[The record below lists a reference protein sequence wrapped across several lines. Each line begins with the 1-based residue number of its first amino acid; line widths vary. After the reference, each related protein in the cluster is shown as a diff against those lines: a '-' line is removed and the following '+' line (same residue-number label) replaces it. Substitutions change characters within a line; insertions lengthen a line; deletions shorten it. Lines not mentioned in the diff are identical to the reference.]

1 MTQFPFIATC
11 ELLSNFLSV
20 TEEVLQENSRKDVAA
35 NKIIFFIII
44 EVFKLNSY
52 KDTILLKDSIYKCK
66 YFFFKIHSSANLSPC
81 LQLVFY
87 LKAFLQIVKPF
98 KILNMTTG
106 KINVSVENIF
116 PLIKKFLYSDHE
128 IFLRELISN
137 GTDATLK
144 LKHLTNIGEAKVEY
158 GNPIIEVKIDKE
170 GKKLHII
177 DQGIGMTADEVE
189 KYINQLAFSGAEE
202 FLEKY
207 KDSAKDSGIIGH
219 FGLGFY
225 SAFMVASK
233 VEIITKSYKDEPA
246 AHWTC
251 DGSPEFSLEPA
262 DKTTRGTEIIL
273 HIAEDS
279 LEFLEDFKIKELLNK
294 YNKFMPIPI
303 KFGTKT
309 NTLPKPEDAPED
321 YTPETVETDNII
333 NNPNPA
339 WTKQP
344 ADLTEEDYKTFYHEL
359 YPMQFEEPLFNIHL
373 NVDYPFNLTGILY
386 FPKLGSDMQIQK
398 DRIQLYQNQVFVTD
412 NVEGIVPEF
421 LTMLKGV
428 IDSPDI
434 PLNVSRSGLQAD
446 AAVKKISNYITRKVA
461 DKLKSLFSENRE
473 DFEQKWN
480 DIKIVLEY
488 GMLSEDKFYEKAG
501 AFVLYPTVEDKYYT
515 LEELKEALKEK
526 QTDKDGK
533 LVVLYA
539 GNKEAQHS
547 YIEIAKEKGYEVLL
561 LDSPIISHLIQKLES
576 DNKDLTFVRVDSDH
590 IDNLIKKE
598 ETTISKLSEE
608 EQNSLKTVVETVVP
622 KQTYTVQLEALDSQA
637 APFIITQPEFMRRMK
652 EMSQTGGG
660 GMFGMGNMPEMYN
673 LVVNTNS
680 PLASTILNTED
691 KTNQEH
697 LVKQA
702 LDLAKLSQNLLK
714 GEALTT
720 FVKRS
725 FEMIK

>member
-1 MTQFPFIATC
+1 
-11 ELLSNFLSV
+11 
-20 TEEVLQENSRKDVAA
+20 
-35 NKIIFFIII
+35 
-44 EVFKLNSY
+44 
-52 KDTILLKDSIYKCK
+52 
-66 YFFFKIHSSANLSPC
+66 
-81 LQLVFY
+81 
-87 LKAFLQIVKPF
+87 
-98 KILNMTTG
+98 MTTG

-144 LKHLTNIGEAKVEY
+144 LKHLTSIGEAKVEY

-177 DQGIGMTADEVE
+177 DQGIGMTSDEVE

-202 FLEKY
+202 FLDKY

-251 DGSPEFSLEPA
+251 DGSPEFTLEPS
-262 DKTTRGTEIIL
+262 DKTTRGSEIIL

-279 LEFLEDFKIKELLNK
+279 LEFLEDFKIRELLNK

-309 NTLPKPEDAPED
+309 EKIEQKKGEFVESEDKDNIFTE
-321 YTPETVETDNII
+321 VEVDNII

-344 ADLTEEDYKTFYHEL
+344 TELSDEDYKNFYREV
-359 YPMQFEEPLFNIHL
+359 YPMQFEEPLFHIHL

-386 FPKLGSDMQIQK
+386 FPKLGSDLQIQK
-398 DRIQLYQNQVFVTD
+398 DKIQLYQNQVYVTD

-434 PLNVSRSGLQAD
+434 PLNVSRSSLQSD
-446 AAVKKISNYITRKVA
+446 GAVKKISNYITRKVA
-461 DKLKSLFSENRE
+461 DKLKSLFTENRE
-473 DFEQKWN
+473 DFEKKWN

-501 AFVLYPTVEDKYYT
+501 AFVLYPTVDDTYFT
-515 LEELKEALKEK
+515 LEEIKEK
-526 QTDKDGK
+526 LAANQTDKDGK

-539 GNKEAQHS
+539 SNKEAQHS

-561 LDSPIISHLIQKLES
+561 LDSPIISHLIQKIEG
-576 DNKDLTFVRVDSDH
+576 DNNTMTFVRVDSDH

-598 ETTISKLSEE
+598 ETSISKLSDEE
-608 EQNSLKTVVETVVP
+608 KESLKTVLEGFVP
-622 KQTYTVQLEALDSQA
+622 KQKYSVQMEALDSNA

-652 EMSQTGGG
+652 EMSQSGGG

-680 PLASTILNTED
+680 DLASNILNSTD
-691 KTNQEH
+691 KSAQES

-714 GEALTT
+714 GEELTA

-725 FEMIK
+725 FELIK

>member
-1 MTQFPFIATC
+1 
-11 ELLSNFLSV
+11 
-20 TEEVLQENSRKDVAA
+20 
-35 NKIIFFIII
+35 
-44 EVFKLNSY
+44 
-52 KDTILLKDSIYKCK
+52 
-66 YFFFKIHSSANLSPC
+66 
-81 LQLVFY
+81 
-87 LKAFLQIVKPF
+87 
-98 KILNMTTG
+98 MTTG

-144 LKHLTNIGEAKVEY
+144 LKHLTSIGEAKTEY
-158 GNPIIEVKIDKE
+158 GNPMIEVKIDKE

-177 DQGIGMTADEVE
+177 DQGVGMTAEEVE
-189 KYINQLAFSGAEE
+189 KYINQIAFSGAEE
-202 FLEKY
+202 FLDKY

-225 SAFMVASK
+225 SAFMVAEK

-251 DGSPEFSLEPA
+251 DGSPEFTLEPS
-262 DKTTRGTEIIL
+262 DKTDRGTEIIL

-279 LEFLEDFKIKELLNK
+279 VEFLEERRITELLNK

-303 KFGTKT
+303 KFGTRTEKIEQ
-309 NTLPKPEDAPED
+309 KKGEEVAAEDKEE
-321 YTPETVETDNII
+321 TFKTVEVDNII

-339 WTKQP
+339 WTKLP
-344 ADLTEEDYKTFYHEL
+344 ADLSDEDYKSFYREL

-398 DRIQLYQNQVFVTD
+398 DKIQLYQNQVYVTD

-434 PLNVSRSGLQAD
+434 PLNVSRSYLQAD
-446 AAVKKISNYITRKVA
+446 GAVKKISNYITRKVA
-461 DKLKSLFSENRE
+461 DKLKSLFTENRE
-473 DFEQKWN
+473 DFENKWN

-488 GMLSEDKFYEKAG
+488 GMLSEPKFYEKAA
-501 AFVLYPTVEDKYYT
+501 AFILYPSVDDKYYT
-515 LEELKEALKEK
+515 LQELKDTLKEK

-539 GNKEAQHS
+539 GNKDAQHS
-547 YIEIAKEKGYEVLL
+547 YIETAKEKGYEVLL
-561 LDSPIISHLIQKLES
+561 LDSPIVSHLIQKLEA
-576 DNKDLTFVRVDSDH
+576 DNENMTFVRVDSDH

-598 ETTISKLSEE
+598 ETTISKLSD
-608 EQNSLKTVVETVVP
+608 EQKENLKAVVEKIVP
-622 KQTYTVQLEALDSQA
+622 KPTYTVQLEALDSNA

-652 EMSQTGGG
+652 EMSQSGGG
-660 GMFGMGNMPEMYN
+660 GMFGMGSMPEMYN

-680 PLASTILNTED
+680 ELAGNILNHTD
-691 KTNQEH
+691 SSIQEA

-702 LDLAKLSQNLLK
+702 LDLARLSQNLLK
-714 GEALTT
+714 GEELTA

-725 FEMIK
+725 FDLIK

>member
-1 MTQFPFIATC
+1 
-11 ELLSNFLSV
+11 
-20 TEEVLQENSRKDVAA
+20 
-35 NKIIFFIII
+35 
-44 EVFKLNSY
+44 
-52 KDTILLKDSIYKCK
+52 
-66 YFFFKIHSSANLSPC
+66 
-81 LQLVFY
+81 
-87 LKAFLQIVKPF
+87 
-98 KILNMTTG
+98 MTTG

-144 LKHLTNIGEAKVEY
+144 LKHLTSIGEAKVEF

-177 DQGIGMTADEVE
+177 DQGIGMTSDEVE

-202 FLEKY
+202 FLDKY

-251 DGSPEFSLEPA
+251 DGSPEFTLEPS
-262 DKTTRGTEIIL
+262 DKTTRGSEIIL

-279 LEFLEDFKIKELLNK
+279 LEFLEDFKIRELLNK

-309 NTLPKPEDAPED
+309 EKIEQKKGEFVESEDKDNIFTE
-321 YTPETVETDNII
+321 VEVDNII

-344 ADLTEEDYKTFYHEL
+344 TELSDEDYKNFYREV
-359 YPMQFEEPLFNIHL
+359 YPMQFEEPLFHIHL

-386 FPKLGSDMQIQK
+386 FPKLGSDLQIQK
-398 DRIQLYQNQVFVTD
+398 DKIQLYQNQVYVTD

-434 PLNVSRSGLQAD
+434 PLNVSRSSLQSD
-446 AAVKKISNYITRKVA
+446 GAVKKISNYITRKVA
-461 DKLKSLFSENRE
+461 DKLKSLFTENRE
-473 DFEQKWN
+473 DFEKKWN

-501 AFVLYPTVEDKYYT
+501 AFVLYPTVDDTYFI
-515 LEELKEALKEK
+515 LEELKEKLAVN

-539 GNKEAQHS
+539 SNKEAQHS

-561 LDSPIISHLIQKLES
+561 LDSPIISHLIQKIEG
-576 DNKDLTFVRVDSDH
+576 DNNTMTFVRVDSDH

-598 ETTISKLSEE
+598 ETSISKLSDEE
-608 EQNSLKTVVETVVP
+608 KDSLKTVLEGFVP
-622 KQTYTVQLEALDSQA
+622 KQKYSVQMEALDSNA

-652 EMSQTGGG
+652 EMSQSGGG

-680 PLASTILNTED
+680 DLASNILNSTD
-691 KTNQEH
+691 KSAQES

-714 GEALTT
+714 GEELTA

-725 FEMIK
+725 FELIK